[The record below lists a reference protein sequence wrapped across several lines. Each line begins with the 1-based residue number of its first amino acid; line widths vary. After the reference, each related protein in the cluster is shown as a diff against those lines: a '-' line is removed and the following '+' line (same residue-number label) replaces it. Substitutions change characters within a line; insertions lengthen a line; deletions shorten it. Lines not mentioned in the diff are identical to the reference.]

1 MKNQN
6 CGRKYE
12 KSKLWS
18 KKSLSFNNV
27 LKKSLD
33 YIYTPI
39 SGKIF
44 ENMITFV
51 LIFGDMTIPR

>member
-27 LKKSLD
+27 LKKSSD

-51 LIFGDMTIPR
+51 LIF